1 MRTTAHV
8 VISLSV
14 ALILAILSTAIRM
27 SVMTAKA
34 EESGALVA
42 ETDSSIALASTFQGA
57 PFIWVESP
65 EIGNYPGYRLVE
77 GGKHSDGTMM
87 YICRVGGTTPG
98 KLYKNLCHFPMA
110 GGETVVGRYQVL
122 LTNRAYQ
129 WLKMRDISRV
139 QIKSEA
145 VKGGVDEGNQK
156 RPPLYICRKKMSDGV
171 HPGKYSFSNNLC
183 YIAWGDKERFYTD
196 GFDILFP

>member
-14 ALILAILSTAIRM
+14 AILAMLSTEM
-27 SVMTAKA
+27 MMPVMTAKA
-34 EESGALVA
+34 EGPGLLTAA
-42 ETDSSIALASTFQGA
+42 TGSSMPLAPAFQGA
-57 PFIWVESP
+57 PFIWVESA
-65 EIGNYPGYRLVE
+65 EIRDYPGYRLVE

-98 KLYKNLCHFPMA
+98 KLYKNLCHYPMA
-110 GGETVVGRYQVL
+110 GGETVVGIYQVL

-129 WLKMRDISRV
+129 WLKVRDLSRA

-156 RPPLYICRKKMSDGV
+156 RPPLYLCRKKMSDGV

-183 YIAWGDKERFYTD
+183 YIAWGDKERYYND
-196 GFDILFP
+196 GYEILFP